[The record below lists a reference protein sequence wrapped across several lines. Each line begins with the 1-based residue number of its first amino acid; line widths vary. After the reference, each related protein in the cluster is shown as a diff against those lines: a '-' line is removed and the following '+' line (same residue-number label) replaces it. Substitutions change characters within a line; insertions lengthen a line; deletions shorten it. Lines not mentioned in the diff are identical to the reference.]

1 MQVTQ
6 HQAVHFLVL
15 WVSPSWP
22 ENADTQYH
30 NQIIVLGLVLW
41 VSPSWPENANTQ
53 RHDQI
58 IVLGPVLWVSPSW
71 PKNAD
76 THSITTKAKD
86 ANAIATQQF
95 IAVVLYASLME

>member
-30 NQIIVLGLVLW
+30 DQIIVLGLVLW

-86 ANAIATQQF
+86 ANAIATHS
-95 IAVVLYASLME
+95 SLLLLCCMLR